1 MIDTDMRKLQKTS
14 YSSQLKM
21 LLRVMLSTTPNR
33 RPNATQILELPF
45 LMQAM
50 DDLNLQDIKDLQASL
65 NSSEERNSLFC
76 KVKHR
81 AYVVAV
87 TSKCMLWLRRGGGR
101 GKLWL
106 NPTMIC
112 RDCVPVRV
120 PRYPTEI
127 LLVIG
132 APRKI

>member
-87 TSKCMLWLRRGGGR
+87 Y
-101 GKLWL
+101 
-106 NPTMIC
+106 
-112 RDCVPVRV
+112 V
-120 PRYPTEI
+120 
-127 LLVIG
+127 
-132 APRKI
+132 